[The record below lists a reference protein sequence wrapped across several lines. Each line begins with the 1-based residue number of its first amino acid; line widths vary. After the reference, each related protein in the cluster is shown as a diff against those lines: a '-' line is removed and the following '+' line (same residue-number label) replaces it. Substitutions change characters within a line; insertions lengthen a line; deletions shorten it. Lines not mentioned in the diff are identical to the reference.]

1 VTLALILIVSG
12 LVIGFGAFIFATFN
26 MLRGVTRED
35 PFSGNFF
42 AKHIGA
48 GLVTAFGGLVTFIG
62 VIILVANILGQY
74 GLL

>member
-1 VTLALILIVSG
+1 MTLALILIIAG
-12 LVIGFGAFIFATFN
+12 LVICFGAFIFAAVN

-48 GLVTAFGGLVTFIG
+48 GLVMVFGGLVTIIG
-62 VIILVANILGQY
+62 IITLVANILGQY